1 MSTAHLPPTA
11 RETSAEAPWP
21 LRLLNTKIHEYI
33 GRMSPV
39 WVEGQLVQ
47 INRRPGAS
55 MAFLTLRDTDVDM
68 SMNVAMFARDF
79 DKIATPRQDGA
90 HVVVHAKPTFW
101 VKRGSLQLQA
111 KEIRAVGLGQLL
123 ARLEE
128 LKRLLA
134 AEGLFAAERKVP
146 LPFLPARIGLI
157 CGRDSK
163 AEHDVVVNA
172 KARWP
177 EIDFD
182 IREVAV
188 QGAHAVSEVCAA
200 IEALD
205 RAGNVD
211 VIIVARGG
219 GSVEDLLPFSNERL
233 VRVASA
239 CVTPLVSAIGHET
252 DTPLLDY
259 VADFR
264 ASTPTDAARRVVPD
278 IGEERRQLRLARTRL
293 DQAIDAR
300 LIREGERIAALRDHP
315 LLAHPETL
323 IDRHGEVITSARER
337 LQRQFAHLLTLESER
352 LGALR
357 ERIHDLSP
365 ATVLERGYAVVRD
378 RTGQVV
384 RRAHQALVGNR
395 YEVIVHQG
403 RLGVAVTAINPEPV
417 GRTEEKS

>member
-1 MSTAHLPPTA
+1 
-11 RETSAEAPWP
+11 
-21 LRLLNTKIHEYI
+21 
-33 GRMSPV
+33 MSPL

-79 DKIATPRQDGA
+79 DAIETPLQDGA
-90 HVVVHAKPTFW
+90 HVVVYAKPTFW

-134 AEGLFAAERKVP
+134 AEGLFAADRKVP
-146 LPFLPARIGLI
+146 LPFLPARIGLV

-177 EIDFD
+177 EIDFE

-188 QGAHAVSEVCAA
+188 QGANAVPEVCAA
-200 IEALD
+200 IEELD
-205 RAGNVD
+205 QAGTVD

-233 VRVASA
+233 VRVAAA

-252 DTPLLDY
+252 DNPLLDL

-264 ASTPTDAARRVVPD
+264 ASTPTDAARKVVPD
-278 IGEERRQLRLARTRL
+278 IAEERRQLGVARQRL
-293 DQAIDAR
+293 DQAIDLRIMREADR
-300 LIREGERIAALRDHP
+300 LQTLRDHP
-315 LLAHPETL
+315 LLAHPEAL
-323 IDRHGEVITSARER
+323 IAKHEEAVISALQR
-337 LQRQFAHLLTLESER
+337 LQRQFDHLLSLSSQQLAALKER
-352 LGALR
+352 V
-357 ERIHDLSP
+357 HDLSP
-365 ATVLERGYAVVRD
+365 AAVLARGYAVVRD
-378 RTGQVV
+378 RDGAVL
-384 RRAHQALVGNR
+384 RDAAAAEVGSR
-395 YEVIVHQG
+395 YEVIVQRG
-403 RLGVAVTAINPEPV
+403 RLGVEVTATLPEKAKE
-417 GRTEEKS
+417 TS